1 VSWFRTNSPEI
12 DQTNN
17 SISRADRPRAAG
29 RILTSAAVVAA
40 AATAIMV
47 APAPASEAATTQAHH
62 VTRQARLTAIR
73 LGALRWAE
81 HQAGKWYCWG
91 GAEPSCYD
99 CSGLVAAAYDHAGI
113 WLPRSTYAMLG
124 SSKLRWIPARDRRPG
139 DLAFYGSGH
148 VELVTS
154 SGTFGALDYGTQVGW
169 HRASVWWYPTMY
181 FEVR

>member
-40 AATAIMV
+40 AATTIMV
-47 APAPASEAATTQAHH
+47 GSAPASEAATTQAHH
-62 VTRQARLTAIR
+62 LTQQARLTAIR

-81 HQAGKWYCWG
+81 HQVGRWYCWG
-91 GAEPSCYD
+91 GTGPSCYD
-99 CSGLVAAAYDHAGI
+99 CSGLVVAAYQHAGI

-139 DLAFYGSGH
+139 DLAFYGPGH

-169 HRASVWWYPTMY
+169 HRPSVWWYPTMY